1 MIRLLSASFA
11 RRIRY
16 IERFR
21 SARNASTAVEFAMI
35 APLFIGLLISV
46 FETGIFFF
54 AQQNLQ
60 AAAVQ
65 AGRSF
70 LTGQA
75 QSGGLTQGQLIGN
88 ICPSIQVLFTCSS
101 LMVDVQSYA
110 SFNGANASAP
120 TLTYDSHGNVT
131 NTWAYSPGTYGQ
143 IVVVRLIYQWPPLS
157 GPFALLL
164 PNLANGTSLMMGV
177 TAFRVEP
184 Y

>member
-1 MIRLLSASFA
+1 MIRLRSAFLA

-21 SARNASTAVEFAMI
+21 LARNASTAVEFAMI

-75 QSGGLTQGQLIGN
+75 QSGGLTQSQLIGN

-110 SFNGANASAP
+110 
-120 TLTYDSHGNVT
+120 
-131 NTWAYSPGTYGQ
+131 
-143 IVVVRLIYQWPPLS
+143 
-157 GPFALLL
+157 
-164 PNLANGTSLMMGV
+164 
-177 TAFRVEP
+177 
-184 Y
+184 